1 MYLVGLAITDILA
14 LFMNVFF
21 IHTQRGTFGSDLTA
35 SSPLFCKL
43 YLPFIE
49 VLSAVSVWLIVFI
62 ALERVLVTLFPFK
75 AKVICKPQN
84 AMITTVSI
92 VVFFCLFN
100 SHFLYGMQLQSNISP
115 YDHSQKP
122 TQDPNASTNESVSI
136 PQFNEEF
143 FWNLNG
149 SDDKGKLNG
158 ENSSTFGEK
167 HELFLRQE
175 ITTNSG
181 LVIRHENGTNDPPP
195 AITSDSTLIK
205 PGNH

>member
-1 MYLVGLAITDILA
+1 MELDSVRITLTTVLLCVGTVGNILSIITVTNKHCKKSSYTVYLVGLAITDILA

-21 IHTQRGTFGSDLTA
+21 IHAQRGTFGSDLTA

-43 YLPFIE
+43 HLPLLE

-84 AMITTVSI
+84 AMITTASI

-100 SHFLYGMQLQSNISP
+100 SHFLYGMQLQSTISP

-143 FWNLNG
+143 FLEF
-149 SDDKGKLNG
+149 K
-158 ENSSTFGEK
+158 
-167 HELFLRQE
+167 RQ
-175 ITTNSG
+175 
-181 LVIRHENGTNDPPP
+181 
-195 AITSDSTLIK
+195 
-205 PGNH
+205 